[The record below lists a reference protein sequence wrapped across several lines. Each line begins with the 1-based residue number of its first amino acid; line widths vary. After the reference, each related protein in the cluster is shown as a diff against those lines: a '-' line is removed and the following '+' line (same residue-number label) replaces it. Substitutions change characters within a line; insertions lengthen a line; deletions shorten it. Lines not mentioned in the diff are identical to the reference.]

1 MIYINNT
8 GKQNQ
13 VWLPKPY
20 DVVSGDCPDVEEAYE
35 SGYTSGYTD
44 GINACSGSCE
54 GIWEDGYDSG
64 YTDGQE
70 SVDCTD
76 YYLSGKTDGI
86 AEQKAKLSST
96 TITENGTYT
105 RPDGF
110 SAVTVDVPSGE
121 TIHNQH
127 KIFQING
134 ENAGLWT
141 SEVYTF
147 MSGSTLLGN
156 VTVRPESGYTG
167 LEDVQIFMWLPADE
181 AIEVGYQSG
190 YTDGL
195 NACSGGNEDLIAN
208 LQGDYYVIPEGTTHL
223 RDYAFAYT
231 CFSSITIPDSVTEI
245 GTAAFSNNSCL
256 TSITIPDSVQSV
268 GNSAFWNCKGLLSA
282 TIGSGLTGLSD
293 TMFSAARSLTGITI
307 PSNITSIGSSTFGTC
322 SGLTHMTFE
331 GLVPPTLAK
340 ISGSTASLGSTGY
353 TFPIYVP
360 CQSLQAYK
368 TAFGQYY
375 EPRIMCNSGETPS
388 GTTELEIVY
397 ETSGANQTNW
407 LFAGAAQPE
416 NSYFYQFYS
425 AITLMVID
433 GVPVEKSPDNIHV
446 SYPRTS
452 DHYFYEFQT
461 AGRHTVKYYLSKDY
475 TPATHLSDLIFADNL
490 GNMHIVEANIGSGFT
505 SLGTGPFQ
513 GCSELT
519 AATIP
524 STVRS
529 MGPYAFEYSGIR
541 EITIPDSVTAFTY
554 PDYIT
559 SGYGNFNKCSGL
571 TSITIGTGLTS
582 LPRYTFDGCSSLQTV
597 TMNRTTPPTLEN
609 YCFKNCTSLAHIYV
623 PAASVNAYKTASGW
637 SDYASIISAKP

>member
-1 MIYINNT
+1 
-8 GKQNQ
+8 
-13 VWLPKPY
+13 
-20 DVVSGDCPDVEEAYE
+20 
-35 SGYTSGYTD
+35 
-44 GINACSGSCE
+44 
-54 GIWEDGYDSG
+54 
-64 YTDGQE
+64 
-70 SVDCTD
+70 
-76 YYLSGKTDGI
+76 
-86 AEQKAKLSST
+86 
-96 TITENGTYT
+96 
-105 RPDGF
+105 
-110 SAVTVDVPSGE
+110 
-121 TIHNQH
+121 
-127 KIFQING
+127 
-134 ENAGLWT
+134 
-141 SEVYTF
+141 
-147 MSGSTLLGN
+147 
-156 VTVRPESGYTG
+156 
-167 LEDVQIFMWLPADE
+167 
-181 AIEVGYQSG
+181 
-190 YTDGL
+190 
-195 NACSGGNEDLIAN
+195 
-208 LQGDYYVIPEGTTHL
+208 
-223 RDYAFAYT
+223 
-231 CFSSITIPDSVTEI
+231 
-245 GTAAFSNNSCL
+245 
-256 TSITIPDSVQSV
+256 
-268 GNSAFWNCKGLLSA
+268 
-282 TIGSGLTGLSD
+282 
-293 TMFSAARSLTGITI
+293 
-307 PSNITSIGSSTFGTC
+307 
-322 SGLTHMTFE
+322 
-331 GLVPPTLAK
+331 
-340 ISGSTASLGSTGY
+340 
-353 TFPIYVP
+353 
-360 CQSLQAYK
+360 
-368 TAFGQYY
+368 
-375 EPRIMCNSGETPS
+375 MCDSGETPS

-452 DHYFYEFQT
+452 DHYFYEFPT

-571 TSITIGTGLTS
+571 TSITIGTGLTT
-582 LPRYTFDGCSSLQTV
+582 LPRYTFDGCSALQTV

-609 YCFKNCTSLAHIYV
+609 YCFKGCTSLQHIYV
-623 PAASVNAYKTASGW
+623 PASSVNAYKTASGW

>member
-20 DVVSGDCPDVEEAYE
+20 DVVSGDCPDVEDAYE

-96 TITENGTYT
+96 AITENGTYT

-110 SAVTVDVPSGE
+110 SAVTVDVPQTGDRYEEGYADGE
-121 TIHNQH
+121 AAQKAKLAATT
-127 KIFQING
+127 F
-134 ENAGLWT
+134 T
-141 SEVYTF
+141 SNDTYLRVDGW
-147 MSGSTLLGN
+147 SA
-156 VTVRPESGYTG
+156 VTVNVPSDFQEGY
-167 LEDVQIFMWLPADE
+167 D
-181 AIEVGYQSG
+181 SG

-223 RDYAFAYT
+223 RDYAFEFT
-231 CFSSITIPDSVTEI
+231 CFSSITIPNSVAAI
-245 GTAAFSNNSCL
+245 GNYAFLNNLCL
-256 TSITIPDSVQSV
+256 TSITIPDSVNSLGTSV
-268 GNSAFWNCKGLLSA
+268 FNGCKNLVSAE
-282 TIGSGLTGLSD
+282 IGSGCTSLPDSTFRNCGKLTG
-293 TMFSAARSLTGITI
+293 MTI
-307 PSNITSIGSSTFGTC
+307 PSTITSIRNGVFDKC
-322 SGLTHMTFE
+322 SGLTHLTFE
-331 GLVPPTLAK
+331 GLVPPTL
-340 ISGSTASLGSTGY
+340 SNTTGSLGSTAY

-360 CQSLQAYK
+360 CQSLEAYK

-375 EPRIMCNSGETPS
+375 EPRIMCDSGETPS

-407 LFAGAAQPE
+407 LFVGHAQSQ
-416 NSYFYQFYS
+416 NNYFYQFYS

-433 GVPVEKSPDNIHV
+433 GVPVEKSPNNIHV
-446 SYPRTS
+446 STVGAY
-452 DHYFYEFQT
+452 DWYFYEFPT
-461 AGRHTVKYYLSKDY
+461 AGRHTVKYYLANDT
-475 TPATHLSDLIFADNL
+475 TPARTLADVIFADNL
-490 GNMHIVEANIGSGFT
+490 EKLHIVEAHIGEGYQYLH
-505 SLGTGPFQ
+505 LGVFQ
-513 GCSELT
+513 GAAELT
-519 AATIP
+519 AVTLPNSLLEI
-524 STVRS
+524 
-529 MGPYAFEYSGIR
+529 GPYTFEYSGIR
-541 EITIPDSVTAFTY
+541 DITIPDSVTALLRDDGTFPY
-554 PDYIT
+554 
-559 SGYGNFNKCSGL
+559 SGYGIFQACSAL
-571 TSITIGTGLTS
+571 TSATIGTGVTK
-582 LPRYTFDGCSSLQTV
+582 LPISTFDGCSALQTL
-597 TMNRTTPPTLEN
+597 TMNRTTPPELGN
-609 YCFKNCTSLAHIYV
+609 YCFKGCTSLQHIYV
-623 PAASVNAYKTASGW
+623 PASSVNAYKTASGW

>member
-35 SGYTSGYTD
+35 SGYT
-44 GINACSGSCE
+44 
-54 GIWEDGYDSG
+54 SG

-110 SAVTVDVPSGE
+110 SAVTVDVPQTGDRYEEGYADGE
-121 TIHNQH
+121 AAQKAKLAATT
-127 KIFQING
+127 
-134 ENAGLWT
+134 LT
-141 SEVYTF
+141 SNDTYLRVDGW
-147 MSGSTLLGN
+147 SA
-156 VTVRPESGYTG
+156 VTVNVPSDFQEGYASGYT
-167 LEDVQIFMWLPADE
+167 
-181 AIEVGYQSG
+181 SG
-190 YTDGL
+190 YTDGQ
-195 NACSGGNEDLIAN
+195 NACSGSTTDADLIAN
-208 LQGDYYVIPEGTTHL
+208 LQGDYYVIPEGTTRL
-223 RDYAFAYT
+223 RNYAFGYA

-245 GTAAFSNNSCL
+245 GAAAFSNNSCL
-256 TSITIPDSVQSV
+256 TSITIPDSVQVV
-268 GNSAFWNCKGLLSA
+268 GYSAFWNCRGLLSV

-293 TMFSAARSLTGITI
+293 SMFSAARSLTGITI
-307 PSNITSIGSSTFGTC
+307 PSNITSIGNGTFNT

-331 GLVPPTLAK
+331 GLVPPTLAS
-340 ISGSTASLGSTGY
+340 ISGGTASLGSTAY

-407 LFAGAAQPE
+407 LFVGAAQSE

-446 SYPRTS
+446 STVGAY
-452 DHYFYEFQT
+452 DWYFYEFPT
-461 AGRHTVKYYLSKDY
+461 AGRHTVKYYLANDT
-475 TPATHLSDLIFADNL
+475 TPARTLADVIFSDNL
-490 GNMHIVEANIGSGFT
+490 EKLHIVEAHIGEGYQYLH
-505 SLGTGPFQ
+505 LGVFQ
-513 GCSELT
+513 GAAELT
-519 AATIP
+519 
-524 STVRS
+524 TVTLPNTLREI
-529 MGPYAFEYSGIR
+529 GPYTFEYSGIR
-541 EITIPDSVTAFTY
+541 EITIPDSVTALLRDDGTFPY
-554 PDYIT
+554 
-559 SGYGNFNKCSGL
+559 SGYGIFQACSAL
-571 TSITIGTGLTS
+571 TSATIGTGVTK
-582 LPRYTFDGCSSLQTV
+582 LPISTFDGCSALQTL
-597 TMNRTTPPTLEN
+597 TMNRTTPPELGN
-609 YCFKNCTSLAHIYV
+609 YCFKGCTSLQHIYV
-623 PAASVNAYKTASGW
+623 PASSVNAYKTASGW